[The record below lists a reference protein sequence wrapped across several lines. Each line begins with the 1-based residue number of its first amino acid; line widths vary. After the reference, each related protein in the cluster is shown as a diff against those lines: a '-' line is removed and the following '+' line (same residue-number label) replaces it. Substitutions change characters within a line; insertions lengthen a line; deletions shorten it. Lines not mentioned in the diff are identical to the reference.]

1 MRIKYVIPS
10 KPSPSYI
17 NIEMW
22 QMLVHELTVC
32 DQVDIV
38 DMSPDIVHIFGIW
51 NMHNVRL
58 VEQYRSK
65 DIPVVFTS
73 INGVLSIVNRDG
85 RQVNSPNIIYAVRRI
100 VRSGA
105 VVHACGQLEQTFLS
119 GFAKS
124 SGIHVITNAAFTS
137 TVSVDD
143 MVALFRSLY
152 GSAIQSNDTAVRNR
166 ISRQIAKYNIQDKS
180 IYDICTR
187 LMYIRQR
194 FKMLNIPQSVLDET
208 SQVMIGSD
216 YDEKSMRRALDEM
229 HLSKFASYTMALL
242 ESNSSLTEGFMPIDS
257 LDGKVV
263 SDMQKLIIN

>member
-73 INGVLSIVNRDG
+73 INGVLSIVNCDG

-105 VVHACGQLEQTFLS
+105 VVHACGQLS

-180 IYDICTR
+180 IHDICTR
-187 LMYIRQR
+187 LMSIRQR
-194 FKMLNIPQSVLDET
+194 FKMLSIPQSVLDET
-208 SQVMIGSD
+208 SQAMIDSD
-216 YDEKSMRRALDEM
+216 YDEKSMRRTLDEM

>member
-124 SGIHVITNAAFTS
+124 SG
-137 TVSVDD
+137 SVDD

-180 IYDICTR
+180 IHDICTR

-208 SQVMIGSD
+208 SQAMIDSD

>member
-100 VRSGA
+100 VRS
-105 VVHACGQLEQTFLS
+105 
-119 GFAKS
+119 
-124 SGIHVITNAAFTS
+124 
-137 TVSVDD
+137 
-143 MVALFRSLY
+143 
-152 GSAIQSNDTAVRNR
+152 SAIRSNDIAVRNR

-180 IYDICTR
+180 IHDICTR

>member
-1 MRIKYVIPS
+1 MRIKYVIPF

-73 INGVLSIVNRDG
+73 I
-85 RQVNSPNIIYAVRRI
+85 
-100 VRSGA
+100 
-105 VVHACGQLEQTFLS
+105 VHACGQLEQTFLS

-180 IYDICTR
+180 IHDICSR
-187 LMYIRQR
+187 IMYIRQR

-216 YDEKSMRRALDEM
+216 YDEKSMRHTLDEM

-242 ESNSSLTEGFMPIDS
+242 EFNSSLTEGFMPIDS
-257 LDGKVV
+257 IDGKVV
-263 SDMQKLIIN
+263 SCMQKLIIN

>member
-143 MVALFRSLY
+143 MVASFRSLY
-152 GSAIQSNDTAVRNR
+152 IDTIQSNDTAVRNR

-180 IYDICTR
+180 IHDICTR

-208 SQVMIGSD
+208 SQAMIDSD

-229 HLSKFASYTMALL
+229 HLSKFASYTMSLL